1 MATATVTSTPTTS
14 NLTLSGNT
22 QVSGTIS
29 WTTPA
34 VPSGAIISSCV
45 LTGTATINTIKGGVT
60 VTVNRTTVAN
70 KAEPGDYNFE
80 INLGTTNSVT
90 SVTTTAKGGSGNAA
104 GTVNF
109 TGLVYTVTYE
119 MPLVLESI
127 SLNNTTITVEKNKT
141 KTITAILNP
150 SEYLLSDLQWSINNS
165 NCKIYP
171 NPTGYDE
178 STDKQNNYGLNCEIL
193 GYEVGTSIITVA
205 TSDGTKSASCTVTV
219 VESINN
225 DIEIIWDHGHVLS
238 ETGEIVSIATGD
250 AYIYT
255 HMIYVD
261 PIKEYNVTITNQ
273 KGDHLAAYSYDSNCN
288 YIGRLI
294 QSDNTYFVDDA
305 VNEVLNLPD
314 NASYIRF
321 RCSTTSD
328 ESNKPLVESQYKITI
343 NVKTKYT
350 VIFKDWDGT
359 ILKTEIVKEGSSA
372 TAPTNP
378 TREGHR
384 FTGWDKDFTNITA
397 NITITAQYSIKTYVV
412 IFKDDDGTTLKTQTV
427 DHGSAAIAPS
437 DPSKGGYTFIGWDID
452 FSNVTNDLIVT
463 AQYEKIEEPDNNEL
477 VQGDINE
484 DGTFNDESTTVV
496 RTKYIDISDKKSIQV
511 NVLTDNVYISACY
524 LYNANKELVKV
535 IEIPADKKRKF
546 GVNLQELIA
555 QIIEDEG
562 SDQ

>member
-1 MATATVTSTPTTS
+1 MATVKSDASCNPSSISV
-14 NLTLSGNT
+14 SGKKSR
-22 QVSGTIS
+22 SGTIS
-29 WTTPA
+29 WSLPTVPA
-34 VPSGAIISSCV
+34 GGTINSCK
-45 LTGTATINTIKGGVT
+45 LTGTCTITDSNNSPAT
-60 VTVNRTTVAN
+60 VTVNGTSVSSGVAFTI
-70 KAEPGDYNFE
+70 E
-80 INLGTTNSVT
+80 LGTGNTTPSVAVVAKGSNKSTNST
-90 SVTTTAKGGSGNAA
+90 ITFSN
-104 GTVNF
+104 
-109 TGLVYTVTYE
+109 LVYTVTYE

-193 GYEVGTSIITVA
+193 GYEVGTSIITVT

-328 ESNKPLVESQYKITI
+328 ESNKPLVESQDKITI

-359 ILKTEIVKEGSSA
+359 VLNTQQVVEGASA

-378 TREGHR
+378 TRVGYN
-384 FTGWDKDFTNITA
+384 FTGWDVDFTNITA

-412 IFKDDDGTTLKTQTV
+412 IFKDDDGTTLNSQNV
-427 DHGSAAIAPS
+427 NHGSAAIAPS

-535 IEIPADKKRKF
+535 IEIPANKKRKF

>member
-1 MATATVTSTPTTS
+1 MATVTSDASCNPSSISVTGK
-14 NLTLSGNT
+14 NSG
-22 QVSGTIS
+22 SGTIS
-29 WTTPA
+29 WSLPTVPA
-34 VPSGAIISSCV
+34 GGTINSCK
-45 LTGTATINTIKGGVT
+45 LTGTCTITDSNNKPAK
-60 VTVNRTTVAN
+60 VTVNGTSVSSGVA
-70 KAEPGDYNFE
+70 FT
-80 INLGTTNSVT
+80 INLGTGNTTSSVTVAATGPHKNTNST
-90 SVTTTAKGGSGNAA
+90 ITFSN
-104 GTVNF
+104 
-109 TGLVYTVTYE
+109 LVYTVTYE
-119 MPLVLESI
+119 VPLVLESI
-127 SLNNTTITVEKNKT
+127 SLNNTSITVEKNKT

-193 GYEVGTSIITVA
+193 GYEVGTSIITVT

-238 ETGEIVSIATGD
+238 ETGEIVSIVTGD

-328 ESNKPLVESQYKITI
+328 ESNKPLVESQDKITI

-359 ILKTEIVKEGSSA
+359 VLNTQQVVEGASA

-378 TREGHR
+378 TRVGYN
-384 FTGWDKDFTNITA
+384 FTGWDVDFTNITA

-412 IFKDDDGTTLKTQTV
+412 IFKDDDGTTLNRQNV
-427 DHGSAAIAPS
+427 NHGSAAIAPS

-535 IEIPADKKRKF
+535 IEIPANKKRKF

>member
-14 NLTLSGNT
+14 NLTVSGNT
-22 QVSGTIS
+22 QASGTIS

-34 VPSGAIISSCV
+34 VPSEAIISSCV
-45 LTGTATINTIKGGVT
+45 LTGVATTNMSKGNAT
-60 VTVNRTTVAN
+60 VTVNGTTVRTTGAQ
-70 KAEPGDYNFE
+70 FS

-90 SVTTTAKGGSGNAA
+90 SVPTTAKGDNKNAA
-104 GTVNF
+104 GTVKF

-178 STDKQNNYGLNCEIL
+178 STDKQTSYGLNCEIL
-193 GYEVGTSIITVA
+193 GYEVGTSTITVT

-225 DIEIIWDHGHVLS
+225 NIEIIWDHGHVFS
-238 ETGEIVSIATGD
+238 ETGEIVSMADIGD
-250 AYIYT
+250 PYIYT
-255 HMIYVD
+255 HMIHVD
-261 PIKEYNVTITNQ
+261 PINEYKVTITNQ
-273 KGDHLAAYSYDSNCN
+273 KGNHLAAYSYDSNCN

-305 VNEVLNLPD
+305 VNEVINLPD
-314 NASYIRF
+314 NASYVRF
-321 RCSTTSD
+321 RSSCTLD
-328 ESNKPLVESQYKITI
+328 ESHKSLVDSQDKITI
-343 NVKTKYT
+343 NVNIRHT

-359 ILKTEIVKEGSSA
+359 ILKTEIVEESASA

-412 IFKDDDGTTLKTQTV
+412 IFRDDDGTTLNRQNV
-427 DHGSAAIAPS
+427 NHGSAAIAPS

-524 LYNANKELVKV
+524 LYNANKELVKI
-535 IEIPADKKRKF
+535 IEIPADKKRQF

-555 QIIEDEG
+555 QIIKDEG

>member
-1 MATATVTSTPTTS
+1 MATVTSDASCNPS
-14 NLTLSGNT
+14 SISVSGKKSR
-22 QVSGTIS
+22 SGTIS
-29 WTTPA
+29 WSLPTVPA
-34 VPSGAIISSCV
+34 SGTINSCK
-45 LTGTATINTIKGGVT
+45 LTGTCTITDSNNKPAT
-60 VTVNRTTVAN
+60 VTVKGTPVSSGVA
-70 KAEPGDYNFE
+70 FT
-80 INLGTTNSVT
+80 INLGTGNTTPSVAVVATGSNRNTNST
-90 SVTTTAKGGSGNAA
+90 ITFSN
-104 GTVNF
+104 
-109 TGLVYTVTYE
+109 LVYTVTYE
-119 MPLVLESI
+119 KPLVLESI

-178 STDKQNNYGLNCEIL
+178 STDRQNNYGLNCEIL

-328 ESNKPLVESQYKITI
+328 KSNKPLVESQDKITI
-343 NVKTKYT
+343 NVNIKYT
-350 VIFKDWDGT
+350 VIFKNWDGT
-359 ILKTEIVKEGSSA
+359 VLKTETVKEGSSA
-372 TAPTNP
+372 TAPDDP
-378 TREGHR
+378 TRDGYV
-384 FTGWDKDFTNITA
+384 FT
-397 NITITAQYSIKTYVV
+397 
-412 IFKDDDGTTLKTQTV
+412 
-427 DHGSAAIAPS
+427 
-437 DPSKGGYTFIGWDID
+437 GWDID

-477 VQGDINE
+477 VQGDIND